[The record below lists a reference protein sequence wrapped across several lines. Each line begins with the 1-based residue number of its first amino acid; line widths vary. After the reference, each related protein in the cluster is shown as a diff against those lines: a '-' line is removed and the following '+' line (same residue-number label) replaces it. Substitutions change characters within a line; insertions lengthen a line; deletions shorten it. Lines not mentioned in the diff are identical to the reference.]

1 MAVVSLLLSFCDPSA
16 RKKALAICFLYY
28 APAVATNRTTPGRS
42 VSNHDNKADHFV
54 WRYHRLIYCDNSA
67 ETPVKKAEGRK
78 LHFCIVTR
86 LIQFLFN
93 LVTTRTEISACN
105 PNLAKTFSAFL
116 NLPGTRIFLPSW
128 EQPLK
133 YEKIVVD

>member
-1 MAVVSLLLSFCDPSA
+1 MFDKTVINNWLSSVYSYRFVILA
-16 RKKALAICFLYY
+16 QGREWIIQALAICFLYS
-28 APAVATNRTTPGRS
+28 APAVVTNRTRPGRS
-42 VSNHDNKADHFV
+42 VSNHDNKAEHFV

-67 ETPVKKAEGRK
+67 ETPVKKAEGHK

-105 PNLAKTFSAFL
+105 PNLAKNFSAFL
-116 NLPGTRIFLPSW
+116 NLPGTRIFLP
-128 EQPLK
+128 
-133 YEKIVVD
+133 